1 MNKTININL
10 SGIIFHLDEDA
21 YNLFKSYLTDV
32 KNALE
37 SQEGREEIILD
48 IEARI
53 AELFNARL
61 EQSKHQVI
69 TIDDVNFICDT
80 LGAPNDFKEED
91 ENNKTHQKETKSKKR
106 LFRNPDEKVIGG
118 VSSGIGAYFR
128 VNIIWIRVI
137 FLLLLFTTGIGLLSY
152 IILWA
157 VIPQAKTTAQKLQMK
172 GEPVNLSNIE
182 KSVKE
187 ELNGVKERFGKFRN
201 ENKGNKNSFVHFLE
215 RIANFILQV
224 FERVIKFIFNFFN
237 ITLIIFASILG
248 FVLFMMFFGILAGA
262 WNVGNSSIVYIDGNL
277 LGLNAA
283 EALLGEGID
292 LTLIRIGT
300 LLVLLLPILSLIT
313 LISKAL
319 GKTLIKSKLFNVIG
333 GISFFIGIAFVLFVG
348 GQVANS
354 FKVGATEVR
363 KINLIGD
370 VFNIEADLLESNNGF
385 LFELDDQNLTI
396 DNVSLQ
402 IKKSKDSTAILMMK
416 HKARGKNNSEAR
428 QRAHL
433 FDYPIEQNGEYLILN
448 DCFSVP
454 KEALYRGQE
463 LRLTLYLPVG
473 TEIFLDP
480 SIENLIFDIEN
491 VHNIWNGN
499 MVGHTWRMSEK
510 GLICLDCEE
519 IEYFDESE
527 IEDTK
532 EIQLKIKNLESEIER
547 LKKTK
552 LEA

>member
-21 YNLFKSYLTDV
+21 YNLFKSYLTEV

-53 AELFNARL
+53 AELFAVRL
-61 EQSKHQVI
+61 EQSRHEVI

-80 LGAPNDFKEED
+80 LGAPNDFKEE
-91 ENNKTHQKETKSKKR
+91 EESNKTHQKETKSKKR

-118 VSSGIGAYFR
+118 VSSGIGAYFG
-128 VNIIWIRVI
+128 VSMIWIRVI
-137 FLLLLFTTGIGLLSY
+137 FLLLLFTTGIGFLSY
-152 IILWA
+152 VILWA
-157 VIPQAKTTAQKLQMK
+157 AIPQAKTTAQKLQMK

-187 ELNGVKERFGKFRN
+187 ELNGVKERFGEFRN
-201 ENKGNKNSFVHFLE
+201 DNKGNSKSFVHFLE

-237 ITLIIFASILG
+237 IILIIFASILG
-248 FVLFMMFFGILAGA
+248 FVLFMILFGIIGGA
-262 WNVGNSSIVYIDGNL
+262 WNVGSLNFISINGNL
-277 LGLNAA
+277 LGLNVA
-283 EALLGEGID
+283 EAILGKGID
-292 LTLIRIGT
+292 LTLIRIGA
-300 LLVLLLPILSLIT
+300 LLVLLFPLLGLIT
-313 LISKAL
+313 LIAKAL
-319 GKTLIKSKLFNVIG
+319 DKTLTRGKLINVLG
-333 GISFFIGIAFVLFVG
+333 GISFFIGLAFVLYVG

-363 KINLIGD
+363 KIKLSGD
-370 VFNIEADLLESNNGF
+370 VFDIRTDLLEYNKGV
-385 LFELDDQNLTI
+385 LFEIDDQNLRI

-402 IKKSKDSTAILMMK
+402 IKKSKDSTASLIMK
-416 HKARGKNNSEAR
+416 HKARGKNNSDAR

-433 FDYPIEQNGEYLILN
+433 FDYPFEQNGGYLILSE
-448 DCFSVP
+448 CFSVP
-454 KEALYRGQE
+454 KEALFRGQE
-463 LRLTLYLPVG
+463 LKLILHLPVG
-473 TEIFLDP
+473 NEIFLDR

-491 VHNIWNGN
+491 VHNIWDGN
-499 MVGHTWRMSEK
+499 MVGHTWRMYQK
-510 GLICLDCEE
+510 GLVCLDCEE
-519 IEYFDESE
+519 IEYFNESE

-532 EIQLKIKNLESEIER
+532 EIQLKIKDLESEIKR
-547 LKKTK
+547 LKN
-552 LEA
+552 E

>member
-21 YNLFKSYLTDV
+21 YNLFKSYLTEV

-53 AELFNARL
+53 AELFALRL
-61 EQSKHQVI
+61 EQSRHEVI

-80 LGAPNDFKEED
+80 LGAPNDFKEE
-91 ENNKTHQKETKSKKR
+91 EESNKTHQKETKSKKR

-118 VSSGIGAYFR
+118 VSSGIGAYFG
-128 VNIIWIRVI
+128 VSMIWIRVI
-137 FLLLLFTTGIGLLSY
+137 FLLLLFTTGIGFLSY
-152 IILWA
+152 VILWA
-157 VIPQAKTTAQKLQMK
+157 AIPQAKTTAQKLQMK

-187 ELNGVKERFGKFRN
+187 ELNGVKERFGEFRN
-201 ENKGNKNSFVHFLE
+201 DNKGNSKSFVHFLE

-237 ITLIIFASILG
+237 IILIIFASILG
-248 FVLFMMFFGILAGA
+248 FVLFMILFGIIGGA
-262 WNVGNSSIVYIDGNL
+262 WNAGSLNFISITGNL
-277 LGLNAA
+277 LGLNVA
-283 EALLGEGID
+283 EAILGKGID

-300 LLVLLLPILSLIT
+300 LLVLLFPLLGLIT
-313 LISKAL
+313 LIAKAL
-319 GKTLIKSKLFNVIG
+319 GKTLTKGKLFNVIG
-333 GISFFIGIAFVLFVG
+333 GISFFIGLAFVLYAG

-363 KINLIGD
+363 KIKLSGD
-370 VFNIEADLLESNNGF
+370 VFDIRTDLLEYNKGV
-385 LFELDDQNLTI
+385 LFEIDDQNLRI

-402 IKKSKDSTAILMMK
+402 IKKSKDSTASLIMK
-416 HKARGKNNSEAR
+416 HKARGKNNSDAR
-428 QRAHL
+428 QRAQV
-433 FDYPIEQNGEYLILN
+433 FDYPFEQNGGYLILSE
-448 DCFSVP
+448 CFSVP

-463 LRLTLYLPVG
+463 LKLTLHLPVG
-473 TEIFLDP
+473 NEIFLDP

-491 VHNIWNGN
+491 VHNIWDGN
-499 MVGHTWRMSEK
+499 MVGHTWRMSQK
-510 GLICLDCEE
+510 GLVCLDCEE
-519 IEYFDESE
+519 IEYFNESE
-527 IEDTK
+527 IKDTK
-532 EIQLKIKNLESEIER
+532 EIQLKIKDLESEIKR
-547 LKKTK
+547 LKN
-552 LEA
+552 E